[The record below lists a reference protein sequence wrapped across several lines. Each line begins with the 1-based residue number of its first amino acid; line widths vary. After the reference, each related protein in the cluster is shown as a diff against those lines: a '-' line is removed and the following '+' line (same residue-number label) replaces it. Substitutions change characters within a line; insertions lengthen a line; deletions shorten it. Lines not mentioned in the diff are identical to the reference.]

1 MPHSHAFAPLAAV
14 AVFAG
19 LAAVD
24 TSAAV
29 TLAARLL
36 PVLTFAAGMSAAVNL
51 AARVDLF
58 AWLTAQLER
67 ATASREVAFAGLLLL
82 SIASTV
88 FFSLD
93 TTAIMV
99 TPLAIQLAARYR
111 LPEPAAALAVVWIA
125 NLASLPLP
133 VSNLTNLLALGGGIF
148 SSNHDYMRAAAAP
161 AAAAILVAVVAAYL
175 ARWRHRHTAPT
186 HADNAPQIQRPTGA
200 IVVLVCTMVALLTP
214 VPYWLTGVVAAVAM
228 WFAVGPTGRGGGASS
243 LIPWPALSLA
253 ATLSAAAALA
263 LQLGGTAALTGTLAG
278 THPGVVAAAGAVT
291 ANAVNNIPAYLLL
304 EPAAVDAAS
313 AIALLVGVNAGS
325 VVTPWASLA
334 TLLWADQLRRTGAD
348 VPWGRF
354 IAWGAVLAPV
364 AVAVATVTLLAFL

>member
-1 MPHSHAFAPLAAV
+1 MPHSHVFAPLAAV

-24 TSAAV
+24 TSAAA
-29 TLAARLL
+29 TLVARLL
-36 PVLTFAAGMSAAVNL
+36 PVLTFAASMSAAVNL

-148 SSNHDYMRAAAAP
+148 SSNHDYMHAAAAP

-200 IVVLVCTMVALLTP
+200 TAVLGCTVVALLTP
-214 VPYWLTGVVAAVAM
+214 VPYWLTGVMAAVAM
-228 WFAVGPTGRGGGASS
+228 WFAVGPAGRGGGASS
-243 LIPWPALSLA
+243 LIPWPALNLA
-253 ATLSAAAALA
+253 ATLSAAATLA

-313 AIALLVGVNAGS
+313 AMALLVGVNAGS

-334 TLLWADQLRRTGAD
+334 TLLWADQLRRAGAD

-354 IAWGAVLAPV
+354 VAWGAVLAPV
-364 AVAVATVTLLAFL
+364 AAAVATVTLLASL

>member
-1 MPHSHAFAPLAAV
+1 MPHSHVFAPLAPV

-24 TSAAV
+24 TSAAA
-29 TLAARLL
+29 TLAERLL
-36 PVLTFAAGMSAAVNL
+36 PVLTFAASMSAAVNL
-51 AARVDLF
+51 ASRVDLF

-111 LPEPAAALAVVWIA
+111 LPEPAAALAAVWIA

-133 VSNLTNLLALGGGIF
+133 VSNLTNLLALSGDIF
-148 SSNHDYMRAAAAP
+148 SSSHDYMRAAAAP

-200 IVVLVCTMVALLTP
+200 IVVLGCTMVALLTP

-228 WFAVGPTGRGGGASS
+228 WFAVGPTARGGGASS

-253 ATLSAAAALA
+253 ATLSAAATLA

-304 EPAAVDAAS
+304 EPAAADAAS
-313 AIALLVGVNAGS
+313 AMALLVGVNAGS

-334 TLLWADQLRRTGAD
+334 TLLWADQLRRAGAD

-354 IAWGAVLAPV
+354 VAWGAVLAPV
-364 AVAVATVTLLAFL
+364 AVAVATVTLLATL

>member
-1 MPHSHAFAPLAAV
+1 MPHRHVFALLAAV

-24 TSAAV
+24 TSAAA

-36 PVLTFAAGMSAAVNL
+36 PVLTFAASMSAAVNL

-67 ATASREVAFAGLLLL
+67 ATVSREVVFAGLLLL

-93 TTAIMV
+93 TTVIMV

-148 SSNHDYMRAAAAP
+148 SSNHDYMHAAAAP

-186 HADNAPQIQRPTGA
+186 HAGNAPQIQRPTGA
-200 IVVLVCTMVALLTP
+200 TAVLGCTVVALLTP
-214 VPYWLTGVVAAVAM
+214 VPYWLTGVVTAVAM
-228 WFAVGPTGRGGGASS
+228 WFAVGPAGRGGGASS

-253 ATLSAAAALA
+253 ATLAAAATLA

-313 AIALLVGVNAGS
+313 AMALLVGVNAGS

-334 TLLWADQLRRTGAD
+334 TLLWADQLRRAGAD

-354 IAWGAVLAPV
+354 VAWGAVLAPV
-364 AVAVATVTLLAFL
+364 AVAVATVTLLASL

>member
-1 MPHSHAFAPLAAV
+1 MPHSHVFAPLAAV

-24 TSAAV
+24 TSAAA
-29 TLAARLL
+29 TLVARLL
-36 PVLTFAAGMSAAVNL
+36 PVLTFAASMSAAVNL

-111 LPEPAAALAVVWIA
+111 LPEPAAALVVVWIA

-133 VSNLTNLLALGGGIF
+133 VSNLTNLLALSGGI

-175 ARWRHRHTAPT
+175 ARWTHRHTAPT
-186 HADNAPQIQRPTGA
+186 DADNAPQIQRPTGA
-200 IVVLVCTMVALLTP
+200 AAVLGCTVVALLTP

-228 WFAVGPTGRGGGASS
+228 WFAVGPAGRGGGASS
-243 LIPWPALSLA
+243 LIPWPALRLA

-334 TLLWADQLRRTGAD
+334 TLLWADQLRRAGTD

-354 IAWGAVLAPV
+354 VAWGAVLAPV
-364 AVAVATVTLLAFL
+364 AVAVATVTLLASL

>member
-1 MPHSHAFAPLAAV
+1 
-14 AVFAG
+14 
-19 LAAVD
+19 
-24 TSAAV
+24 
-29 TLAARLL
+29 
-36 PVLTFAAGMSAAVNL
+36 
-51 AARVDLF
+51 
-58 AWLTAQLER
+58 
-67 ATASREVAFAGLLLL
+67 
-82 SIASTV
+82 
-88 FFSLD
+88 
-93 TTAIMV
+93 
-99 TPLAIQLAARYR
+99 
-111 LPEPAAALAVVWIA
+111 
-125 NLASLPLP
+125 
-133 VSNLTNLLALGGGIF
+133 
-148 SSNHDYMRAAAAP
+148 MRAAAAP

-200 IVVLVCTMVALLTP
+200 IVVLGCTMVALLTP

-253 ATLSAAAALA
+253 ATLSAAATLA

-313 AIALLVGVNAGS
+313 AMALLVGVDAGS

-334 TLLWADQLRRTGAD
+334 TLLWADQLRRAGAD

-354 IAWGAVLAPV
+354 VAWGAVLAPV
-364 AVAVATVTLLAFL
+364 AVAVSTVTLLATL

>member
-1 MPHSHAFAPLAAV
+1 MPNRHLLPPLATAAAFAS
-14 AVFAG
+14 

-24 TSAAV
+24 TSAAA

-36 PVLTFAAGMSAAVNL
+36 PVLTFAAGMSAIVNL
-51 AARVDLF
+51 AARVHLF

-111 LPEPAAALAVVWIA
+111 LPEPAVALAVVWVA
-125 NLASLPLP
+125 NLASMPLP
-133 VSNLTNLLALGGGIF
+133 VSNLTNLLALSGGIF
-148 SSNHDYMRAAAAP
+148 SSNHDYMRTAAAP
-161 AAAAILVAVVAAYL
+161 AAAALLVAVAAAYL
-175 ARWRHRHTAPT
+175 ARSRYRQTAP
-186 HADNAPQIQRPTGA
+186 APAVNAPHIQRPTGA
-200 IVVLVCTMVALLTP
+200 IVVLGCTVVALFTP

-228 WFAVGPTGRGGGASS
+228 WCAVGPAGRGGGASS

-253 ATLSAAAALA
+253 ATLSAAATLT
-263 LQLGGTAALTGTLAG
+263 LQLGGTAALTGALAG

-304 EPAAVDAAS
+304 EPAAADAAR
-313 AIALLVGVNAGS
+313 AMALLVGVNAGS

-354 IAWGAVLAPV
+354 VAWGAVLAPV

>member
-67 ATASREVAFAGLLLL
+67 ATASRQVAFAGLLLL

-133 VSNLTNLLALGGGIF
+133 VSNLTNLLALSGGIF

-186 HADNAPQIQRPTGA
+186 HAGNAPQIQRPTGA
-200 IVVLVCTMVALLTP
+200 VAVLGCTVVALLTP

-228 WFAVGPTGRGGGASS
+228 WFAVGPAGRGGGASS

-253 ATLSAAAALA
+253 ATLSAAATLT

-334 TLLWADQLRRTGAD
+334 TLLWADQLRRAGTD

-354 IAWGAVLAPV
+354 VAWGAVLAPV
-364 AVAVATVTLLAFL
+364 AVAVATVTLLASL

>member
-1 MPHSHAFAPLAAV
+1 MPHRHVFAPLAAV

-133 VSNLTNLLALGGGIF
+133 VSNLTNLLALSGDIF

-175 ARWRHRHTAPT
+175 ALSRHRHTAPA
-186 HADNAPQIQRPTGA
+186 HADNAPRIQRPTGA
-200 IVVLVCTMVALLTP
+200 VVVLGCTMVALLTP

-228 WFAVGPTGRGGGASS
+228 WFAVGPAGRGGGASS

-253 ATLSAAAALA
+253 ATLSAAATLA

-313 AIALLVGVNAGS
+313 AMALLVGVDAGS

-334 TLLWADQLRRTGAD
+334 TLLWADQLRRAGAD

-354 IAWGAVLAPV
+354 VAWGAVLAPV
-364 AVAVATVTLLAFL
+364 AVAVSTVTLLATL